1 MYKQM
6 VVGFA
11 INNNKVLLINKLKP
25 KWQKGKLNGVGGKIK
40 KDENPVDAM
49 IREFYEEA
57 GVTTKT
63 KDWIQICNIFSTE
76 SLWVV
81 YFFVTEKNVYEAKS
95 VEQEQVGWI
104 DIDNLPDNT
113 ISNLR
118 WLLPMARYLIDHK
131 ENIGEGTRRIFFEG
145 VK

>member
-1 MYKQM
+1 M

-25 KWQKGKLNGVGGKIK
+25 EWQKGKLNGIGGKIEK
-40 KDENPVDAM
+40 NENPIDAM
-49 IREFYEEA
+49 IREFEEEA
-57 GVTTKT
+57 GVSTET
-63 KDWIQICNIFSTE
+63 KDWIQICNIFSAE
-76 SLWVV
+76 GLWVV

-104 DIDNLPDNT
+104 DIDNLPDNV
-113 ISNLR
+113 ISPIQ
-118 WLLPMARYLIDHK
+118 WLLPMARYLIDCK

>member
-1 MYKQM
+1 M

-25 KWQKGKLNGVGGKIK
+25 EWQKGKLNGIGGKIEK
-40 KDENPVDAM
+40 NENPIDAM
-49 IREFYEEA
+49 IREFEEEA
-57 GVTTKT
+57 GVSTET
-63 KDWIQICNIFSTE
+63 KDWIQICNIFSAE
-76 SLWVV
+76 GLWVV

-104 DIDNLPDNT
+104 DIDNLPDNV
-113 ISNLR
+113 ISPIQ
-118 WLLPMARYLIDHK
+118 WLLPMARYLIDCK
-131 ENIGEGTRRIFFEG
+131 ENIGEGTRRIFFVG

>member
-25 KWQKGKLNGVGGKIK
+25 EWQKGKLNGIGGKIEK
-40 KDENPVDAM
+40 NENPIDAM
-49 IREFYEEA
+49 IREFEEEA
-57 GVTTKT
+57 GVSTET
-63 KDWIQICNIFSTE
+63 KDWIQICNIFSAE
-76 SLWVV
+76 GLWVV

-104 DIDNLPDNT
+104 DIDNLPDNV
-113 ISNLR
+113 ISPIQ
-118 WLLPMARYLIDHK
+118 WLLPMARYLIDCK

>member
-25 KWQKGKLNGVGGKIK
+25 EWQKGKLNGIGGKIEK
-40 KDENPVDAM
+40 NENPIDAM
-49 IREFYEEA
+49 IREFEEEA
-57 GVTTKT
+57 GVSTET
-63 KDWIQICNIFSTE
+63 KDWIQICNIFSAE
-76 SLWVV
+76 GLWVV

-104 DIDNLPDNT
+104 DIDNLPDNV
-113 ISNLR
+113 ISPIQ
-118 WLLPMARYLIDHK
+118 WLLPMARYLIDCK
-131 ENIGEGTRRIFFEG
+131 ENIGEGTRRIFFVG